1 MTPADLDAIRAR
13 DDADPVPV
21 EWPNAFDQC
30 AKDRR
35 ALRILVDQLLER
47 EREARSLLMV
57 IDVDGGPFGRRCAA
71 WLAAPPVGDK

>member
-13 DDADPVPV
+13 DDAEND
-21 EWPNAFDQC
+21 FGKKC
-30 AKDRR
+30 ARACHDRQ
-35 ALRILVDQLLER
+35 ALRILVDQLLAR

-71 WLAAPPVGDK
+71 WLAAPSPVGDK